1 MGRVHY
7 RQIPRFVRPFLNDCG
22 IKGPSSRYGDEEI
35 KPGIR
40 RFVFEHSLIFR
51 TFMHDCWVAGLT
63 ISGLKSAIGMAGVE
77 IIGFLCD
84 GHGSL
89 RTEPQRVQRIMD
101 WPVPRS
107 IRDTR
112 GFVGFVTYYRMFV
125 KNFSVVA
132 VPIYQLFRK
141 GVRFQWTPECQ
152 AAMDEL
158 KSIITTA
165 PLLIQLDYSPSA
177 LEIV

>member
-1 MGRVHY
+1 VRQCRDLTTFLTIHGLVRQTRLPQGWTSSVSEFQRIMGRVHY

-89 RTEPQRVQRIMD
+89 
-101 WPVPRS
+101 
-107 IRDTR
+107 
-112 GFVGFVTYYRMFV
+112 GFGMMW
-125 KNFSVVA
+125 
-132 VPIYQLFRK
+132 K
-141 GVRFQWTPECQ
+141 GST
-152 AAMDEL
+152 
-158 KSIITTA
+158 IH
-165 PLLIQLDYSPSA
+165 
-177 LEIV
+177 